1 MNTAMPVIGDPEHM
15 NDTYIEQIVSG
26 AAAAVD
32 DLDAMD
38 VIDRRRVVAS
48 RHSHCGFMTA
58 NLLAHSD
65 LFTLRL
71 ALGR

>member
-48 RHSHCGFMTA
+48 RATA
-58 NLLAHSD
+58 VS
-65 LFTLRL
+65 
-71 ALGR
+71 